1 MQIATSSAT
10 VDLVT
15 PLEDALGALMLV
27 SQQFSWQKSI
37 ELAACRDTSIHGVCA
52 ARRIT
57 RRFET
62 DTRFRGLL
70 RSRAAGAVT
79 KSARRPPAD

>member
-27 SQQFSWQKSI
+27 ASS
-37 ELAACRDTSIHGVCA
+37 LALDKI
-52 ARRIT
+52 
-57 RRFET
+57 
-62 DTRFRGLL
+62 LN
-70 RSRAAGAVT
+70 RA
-79 KSARRPPAD
+79 